1 MKGRLCTVAPDAPD
15 KVGPRVDQGPQQ
27 IVQPRVEVL
36 RQRRDRLVPVQ
47 PGKEIAMSLRTRYPR
62 GVDVLLQVCVRG
74 RRYPEADTSWHRV
87 ARVQGFQLAAEQM
100 GSETEAARVLVEHG
114 HQIIR
119 DHVLVGIF
127 LTERTKFRILYI
139 RTNC

>member
-1 MKGRLCTVAPDAPD
+1 MKGRLCAVAPDAPD

-47 PGKEIAMSLRTRYPR
+47 PGKEIADNRDVSRYPR
-62 GVDVLLQVCVRG
+62 EVNVLLQVCVRG

-114 HQIIR
+114 HQVIR

-127 LTERTKFRILYI
+127 SRERRKFD
-139 RTNC
+139 